1 MPRAKRKAER
11 FPLTFH
17 AGSSQWMKMFTLP
30 SGRRKAV
37 YFGTDR
43 DSALK
48 QYLAEREDWQA
59 GRSPREGHYNRTTT
73 TDPTVADVCN
83 LYLASQKQRVKSGDI
98 RIRTLH
104 ELIAVCKRMAAS
116 LGRDRLASELTA
128 ADFERWKATLAETNS
143 PQSVAQ
149 LVNKSKAPFK
159 YCYKASILETE
170 VRFGP
175 HFKTPGK
182 RALRQQR
189 NARPSR
195 MFSPKELRKIIK
207 AADNPLRT
215 WILLGLNCGYGA
227 ADIATLPVDA
237 IDLRGGWI
245 AHERAKTATMRKC
258 ALWSETV
265 KALRESLKMRRQP
278 RDPADAGLAFLN
290 ELGNPVVNESAT
302 GSRVDVVGKHF
313 REHLRSLGLYQ
324 KRVGHYSLRSIFR
337 TVVDPLGD
345 DKAVRLCM
353 GHTED
358 AEDMS
363 HHYVQSIGDD
373 RLQRIADH
381 VHGWLYEDGKDKP
394 ALRIVAG

>member
-11 FPLTFH
+11 FPLTLH
-17 AGSSQWMKMFTLP
+17 RTRKLWCKNFTLP

-37 YFGTDR
+37 YFGHDR
-43 DSALK
+43 DSALA
-48 QYLAEREDWQA
+48 QYLAERDDWQA
-59 GRSPREGHYNRTTT
+59 GRNPREGAYNAGTTE
-73 TDPTVADVCN
+73 PTVADVVN
-83 LYLASQKQRVKSGDI
+83 AYLTSQKQRVQSGEL
-98 RIRTLH
+98 RGRTMH
-104 ELIAVCKRMAAS
+104 ELVSVCKRLTKA
-116 LGRDRLASELTA
+116 LGRDRMVSTLTA
-128 ADFERWKATLAETNS
+128 ADFERFKAQLSKTNA

-159 YCYKASILETE
+159 YGYEAGILETP

-182 RALRQQR
+182 RALRQQQ

-195 MFSPKELRKIIK
+195 MFAPKELRKIIK
-207 AADNPLRT
+207 AADVPLRA

-237 IDLRGGWI
+237 IDLDGGWI
-245 AHERAKTATMRKC
+245 THERAKTAERRRC
-258 ALWSETV
+258 ALWPETV

-290 ELGNPVVNESAT
+290 EKGNRLVNESQA

-313 REHLRSLGLYQ
+313 RAHLRSLGLH
-324 KRVGHYSLRSIFR
+324 RPGVGHYSLRSIFR
-337 TVVDPLGD
+337 TVADPVGD
-345 DKAVRLCM
+345 DRAIRLVM
-353 GHTED
+353 GHV
-358 AEDMS
+358 ASGEDMAS
-363 HHYVQSIGDD
+363 HYVQGIDDD
-373 RLQRIADH
+373 RLRKIADH
-381 VHGWLYEDGKDKP
+381 VHGWLYGDAKDKP